1 MNINDIKARLEIVKE
16 DLQDDTKQ
24 LNKIEIKLLDA
35 DTMDYKT
42 YKATM
47 TLYNRA
53 KNNIEKDKEIIKTL
67 EKRLSKAL
75 EEEKEEEEKKI
86 NTVEEVNFQEINND
100 MVKDARLEYN
110 VRDKKVYVYRIEKL
124 KFIINCKNIAR
135 KEVAEKLPINEYV
148 SFKYK

>member
-1 MNINDIKARLEIVKE
+1 MDINELKEKLEIIKE

-24 LNKIEIKLLDA
+24 LNRIEIKLLDA

-75 EEEKEEEEKKI
+75 EEKKV
-86 NTVEEVNFQEINND
+86 NTVEEIDFKDVNND
-100 MVKDARLEYN
+100 MIKNARLEYN
-110 VRDKKVYVYRIEKL
+110 IRDKKIYVYRIEKL
-124 KFIINCKNIAR
+124 KLIINCQNIER
-135 KEVAEKLPINEYV
+135 NKVAEKLPIDEFV

>member
-1 MNINDIKARLEIVKE
+1 MNITEIKEKLEIAKE
-16 DLQDDTKQ
+16 DLKDDTKQ

-42 YKATM
+42 YKSTM

-67 EKRLSKAL
+67 EQRLLKAQ
-75 EEEKEEEEKKI
+75 EEKEVNRIEEIDFK
-86 NTVEEVNFQEINND
+86 EVNND
-100 MVKDARLEYN
+100 MVKSARLEYN
-110 VRDKKVYVYRIEKL
+110 IRDKKIYVYKIEKL
-124 KFIINCKNIAR
+124 KFIINCKNVKR
-135 KEVAEKLPINEYV
+135 EDVSQKLPIDEYV

>member
-1 MNINDIKARLEIVKE
+1 MDIKEIKEKLEIVKE

-47 TLYNRA
+47 NLYNRA
-53 KNNIEKDKEIIKTL
+53 KNNIEKDKEIIKIL

-75 EEEKEEEEKKI
+75 EEKQV
-86 NTVEEVNFQEINND
+86 NTVKEVNFEEVDND
-100 MVKDARLEYN
+100 MIKDARLEYN
-110 VRDKKVYVYRIEKL
+110 IRDKKIYIYRIEKL
-124 KFIINCKNIAR
+124 KLIINCQNIER
-135 KEVAEKLPINEYV
+135 NKVAEKLPINEYV

>member
-1 MNINDIKARLEIVKE
+1 MDINEIKEKLEIVKE

-24 LNKIEIKLLDA
+24 LNKIEIKLLYA

-67 EKRLSKAL
+67 EKRLL
-75 EEEKEEEEKKI
+75 EAQEEEEEEKKI
-86 NTVEEVNFQEINND
+86 NKIEEVDFEEVKND

-110 VRDKKVYVYRIEKL
+110 VRDKKIYVYRIEKL
-124 KFIINCKNIAR
+124 KFIINCKNVKR
-135 KEVAEKLPINEYV
+135 EEVSQKLPIDEYV

>member
-1 MNINDIKARLEIVKE
+1 MNIKELKEKLEIAKE
-16 DLQDDTKQ
+16 DLKDDTKQ

-47 TLYNRA
+47 SIYNRA

-75 EEEKEEEEKKI
+75 EEEEKQV
-86 NTVEEVNFQEINND
+86 NTVEEIDFQEVNND
-100 MVKDARLEYN
+100 MVESARLEYN
-110 VRDKKVYVYRIEKL
+110 LRDKKIYVYRIEKL
-124 KFIINCKNIAR
+124 KLIINCQNVKR
-135 KEVAEKLPINEYV
+135 EEVSQKLPIDEYV

>member
-1 MNINDIKARLEIVKE
+1 MNITEIKEKLEIVKE
-16 DLQDDTKQ
+16 DLKDDTKQ

-42 YKATM
+42 YKSTM

-67 EKRLSKAL
+67 EQRLLKAQ
-75 EEEKEEEEKKI
+75 EEKEVNRIEEIDFK
-86 NTVEEVNFQEINND
+86 EVNND
-100 MVKDARLEYN
+100 MVKSARLEYN
-110 VRDKKVYVYRIEKL
+110 IRDKKIYVYKIEKL
-124 KFIINCKNIAR
+124 KFIINCKNVKR
-135 KEVAEKLPINEYV
+135 EDVSQKLPIDEYV

>member
-1 MNINDIKARLEIVKE
+1 MNINDIKTRLEIVKE
-16 DLQDDTKQ
+16 DLQDDIKQ

-67 EKRLSKAL
+67 EKRLSKAQ
-75 EEEKEEEEKKI
+75 KEEEENKV
-86 NTVEEVNFQEINND
+86 NTIQEIDFQEVNND
-100 MVKDARLEYN
+100 MVKNARLEYN
-110 VRDKKVYVYRIEKL
+110 IRDKKIYVYKIEKL
-124 KFIINCKNIAR
+124 KFIINCKNVDR
-135 KEVAEKLPINEYV
+135 KDVAQKLPIDEYV